1 MLTIANLMNWTA
13 RGDRGEREVGR
24 QYQQQL
30 LPRLAAP
37 LLAVVG
43 GGQLVQRGGLGG
55 LHGAREGGVAGE
67 GGGAHRAGQTT
78 AVSGNIYTQK

>member
-1 MLTIANLMNWTA
+1 V
-13 RGDRGEREVGR
+13 VGR

-30 LPRLAAP
+30 FPRLAAP
-37 LLAVVG
+37 LLAVLG

-67 GGGAHRAGQTT
+67 GGGGHRTRQTT
-78 AVSGNIYTQK
+78 AVSANIYTQK